1 MRSLVGEFGRLFG
14 LGVVALV
21 ARYGY
26 ISSDNKV
33 NGAILAFPF
42 AGLAAGG
49 LFGHAV
55 AVAVRGQTGLQF
67 WVKLMP
73 RCIRAAMDGS
83 FVGAG
88 SPGSAAAKG
97 TVETVR
103 PAASLMSTFL

>member
-1 MRSLVGEFGRLFG
+1 MFGEFGRLFG

-83 FVGAG
+83 SPIGAG
-88 SPGSAAAKG
+88 SAGSAAAKG